1 MSGSFSVSSPCFSS
15 RVVFSVN
22 PGWGGSMAVFSIIS
36 AAPDWVCRH
45 VHCVTL
51 LLFWLPCPVSCHVCS
66 LWSPIATA
74 EWVWVWVDSVCIWLH
89 WLYHSHNWSLRNK
102 LPGFVYLQLLSSL
115 IQTSIQRCAD
125 TVEHS
130 SAGLGWCAT
139 LGQSPRSLCP
149 FIHLQSQPL
158 LPLSPAHFFF
168 SVSSNGFMIPP
179 EAEHH
184 PVWPWENASLQTN
197 TTGFEDFWKQASLL
211 PSYVQ

>member
-1 MSGSFSVSSPCFSS
+1 
-15 RVVFSVN
+15 
-22 PGWGGSMAVFSIIS
+22 MAVFSITS
-36 AAPDWVCRH
+36 AEPTCPL
-45 VHCVTL
+45 CVTL
-51 LLFWLPCPVSCHVCS
+51 LLFWLPCPVCCHVSS
-66 LWSPIATA
+66 LWSPSRRHSWMSLLT
-74 EWVWVWVDSVCIWLH
+74 WVWVDSVCIWLD
-89 WLYHSHNWSLRNK
+89 HSHNWSLRNK

-125 TVEHS
+125 TLEHS

-168 SVSSNGFMIPP
+168 SASSNEFMIPP

-184 PVWPWENASLQTN
+184 PVWPWENASLRTES
-197 TTGFEDFWKQASLL
+197 TGFGDFSKQALL
-211 PSYVQ
+211 LLSCVQ